1 MLERFATILFP
12 SVLYV
17 QLFFRI
23 HLLQMAINPT
33 FRQLEVFLAVARTLS
48 FSKASRLIHLSQP
61 GLSSAVRK
69 LEDAIGARLFDRN
82 TRNVILTPAGAELL
96 AVADDILN
104 DFDFALTR
112 VRDYLGGKRGRIAIA
127 ASPSLAA
134 GFLPE
139 VIATFQKTYPG
150 IALQL
155 YDTLSERCIDMVRS
169 GKVDLAL
176 TPEKRTDPNLAH
188 RDLFRDHL
196 ILFCRHDH
204 PLAERRTVTWREL
217 APFSHISVRR
227 SSSVRGLVDAAFAKV
242 NASLRPAF
250 EVEHAA
256 TAIGLVTSGIG
267 IAVLPHSVIKQ
278 ANLGPVVYRRV
289 IEPEIHRDI
298 CAISLKSRSLAPA
311 AEAFILTCIE
321 RQAMLRST
329 PGQRPPAKV
338 RAGRANGVQAD
349 SKSVQGNID

>member
-1 MLERFATILFP
+1 MLSL

-23 HLLQMAINPT
+23 HLFQMAINPT

-69 LEDAIGARLFDRN
+69 LEDTIGARLFDRD
-82 TRNVILTPAGAELL
+82 TRNVILTPAGSELL

-134 GFLPE
+134 GFLPG
-139 VIATFQKTYPG
+139 VIATFQQMYPG

-155 YDTLSERCIDMVRS
+155 YDTLSERCIDMVRN
-169 GKVDLAL
+169 GKVDIAL

-188 RDLFRDHL
+188 RELFRDHL
-196 ILFCRHDH
+196 VLFCRSDH
-204 PLAERRTVTWREL
+204 PLAKQRTVTWRQL
-217 APFSHISVRR
+217 ASFSHISVRR
-227 SSSVRGLVDAAFAKV
+227 SSSVRELVDAAFARV
-242 NASLRPAF
+242 NATLRPAF

-256 TAIGLVTSGIG
+256 TAIGLVTSGLA

-278 ANLGPVVYRRV
+278 ANLGPVVYRR
-289 IEPEIHRDI
+289 ITEPEIHRDI

-321 RQAMLRST
+321 RQKSLRPTAKQPPSANVKGKRGST
-329 PGQRPPAKV
+329 HRVVLKPVPGH
-338 RAGRANGVQAD
+338 D
-349 SKSVQGNID
+349 D